1 MHKFLYMIFMGI
13 FVLSFEAR
21 GDSDDDDQEDR
32 PLLASVTAE
41 SNMTSGETKSQAQE
55 QSQEQPQEQIS
66 PEDKHKA
73 YAHIPYDSLEFKL
86 PYDEPQTR
94 TVPPNSPG
102 DWSAIYRGF
111 YETVI
116 HTPGFVALYG
126 GQRGTTIAAGVGFV
140 GNDEQST
147 FIRLGVE
154 MSQKEFERQLLQ
166 GNFYYKI
173 EIIAGEGSV
182 EPEKNADSSC
192 CVRFLKKYFCCC

>member
-1 MHKFLYMIFMGI
+1 
-13 FVLSFEAR
+13 
-21 GDSDDDDQEDR
+21 
-32 PLLASVTAE
+32 
-41 SNMTSGETKSQAQE
+41 MTLDAAKSQAQEQPQEQPQE

-73 YAHIPYDSLEFKL
+73 YAHIPYDSLGFKL
-86 PYDEPQTR
+86 PYDEPHTR
-94 TVPPNSPG
+94 IVPPNSPG

-111 YETVI
+111 FETVI

-126 GQRGTTIAAGVGFV
+126 GRRGTAIGAGVGFV
-140 GNDEQST
+140 GNDEQGT
-147 FIRLGVE
+147 LIRLRVE

-173 EIIAGEGSV
+173 DIITGEGSE